1 MHGEAIE
8 RAPLL
13 VYSYFIVM
21 RVSVHRVVVSS
32 ASRLP
37 VLRRLAS
44 NAVTPISS
52 ERLTIA
58 PRNGGTK
65 ATIQIDDHPSLS
77 SDVCCAVFTK
87 SSRVFARVGKGS
99 EEAVDGLSLSLLAAE
114 SGVFLEGTQMR
125 MDVDYLVS
133 ANAVISFGDVGN
145 ECFVVEFEEPSPGSS
160 GGDAVGKMLMQGMA
174 AGASKDVREA
184 LKDKL

>member
-1 MHGEAIE
+1 M
-8 RAPLL
+8 
-13 VYSYFIVM
+13 
-21 RVSVHRVVVSS
+21 
-32 ASRLP
+32 
-37 VLRRLAS
+37 
-44 NAVTPISS
+44 
-52 ERLTIA
+52 
-58 PRNGGTK
+58 
-65 ATIQIDDHPSLS
+65 
-77 SDVCCAVFTK
+77 
-87 SSRVFARVGKGS
+87 GKGS

-133 ANAVISFGDVGN
+133 ANAVISFGEVGN